1 MRIILL
7 LTAMLLSSLSYSQ
20 VYTQGGASQL
30 YWKWR
35 PDIADSC
42 YEFTFVNY
50 KSTIF
55 SYVTT
60 NYGPRINLFYWNDCD
75 YGKNSMVIDSSGYAI
90 VPPLHDTLFRVTS
103 PYGILDTVCGFN
115 VPYNVGSGMAG
126 GFETNSP
133 NRRELIYSGLI
144 YLPEKCRNWHFAIG
158 HFIGWCPVDCHSI
171 RTCHNGA
178 VPGFNV
184 TNTKSNIDSFSYD
197 TYFDSIRI
205 GTSNGIRG
213 IYGCSMNN
221 LDFPNNNSVRFTSP
235 IMYYFPTNKE
245 VEYNP
250 GPYDPDYD
258 SLVISIPDTIKSD
271 DWLFTTTSVGYA
283 PRFFNLKDFNGNPSD
298 DVFTINSH
306 FAPLPGQTG
315 PNPIRFNAQNNPFD
329 TDSTFHLVDS
339 TGKTTFTAKSDMQP
353 LLYYSAKKYRN
364 NKFVNE
370 TYTINQFTLIDDT
383 RPVSFMK
390 VDTANVQGA
399 VFNSDGTFMGC
410 ADYPVTFDAYVKI
423 PFAPTANLIVK
434 STADTTLPGNGTCIM
449 TNLNTDSVHLKF
461 NWTPPLNAKGLYNV
475 FISAKDSNCQIP
487 YYHYT
492 QVYTWSFYIDSC
504 LAPMGVPATQEK
516 EYVFLYPNP
525 ASDKVTI
532 RSGENISSVK
542 IYTLLSELVAEIKSR
557 PVKQVEINT
566 SNLSPGIYLVNI
578 DGKYVRKLVIER

>member
-1 MRIILL
+1 MKIFLTLSVLL
-7 LTAMLLSSLSYSQ
+7 ISISSYSQ
-20 VYTQGGASQL
+20 VYTTGGASQL

-42 YEFTFVNY
+42 YEFTFVNI
-50 KSTIF
+50 KST
-55 SYVTT
+55 SNTTVTE
-60 NYGPRINLFYWNDCD
+60 NYGANINMFYWNDCD
-75 YGKNSMVIDSSGYAI
+75 YGKNSMVIDSTGYAI
-90 VPPLHDTLFRVTS
+90 VPPLHDTLFRITS
-103 PYGILDTVCGFN
+103 PYGILDTLCGYD
-115 VPYNVGSGMAG
+115 VPYNTGSGVAG

-133 NRRELIYSGLI
+133 NRRQLIYRGLI

-158 HFIGWCPVDCHSI
+158 NFIGWCVGNCHRI
-171 RTCHNGA
+171 TICHNA
-178 VPGFNV
+178 TAALSTI
-184 TNTKSNIDSFSYD
+184 TNTKSNIDSFYYN
-197 TYFDSIRI
+197 TYYDSIMI
-205 GTSNGIRG
+205 KGGLYG

-221 LDFPNNNSVRFTSP
+221 LDFPNNNSVQFISP
-235 IMYYFPTNKE
+235 IMYYFPTNKK

-250 GPYDPDYD
+250 GPYDPDFD
-258 SLVISIPDTIKSD
+258 SLVVSIPDTILSD
-271 DWLFTTTSVGYA
+271 DWLLKTSSIGVV
-283 PRFFNLKDFNGNPSD
+283 PHFFDLTDANGNPSS
-298 DVFTINSH
+298 DVFTDNH
-306 FAPLPGQTG
+306 YFAPLPGQSG
-315 PNPIRFNAQNNPFD
+315 PNPVRFNAQNNPFD

-339 TGKTTFTAKSDMQP
+339 TGKTTFTAKSEMQP

-370 TYTINQFTLIDDT
+370 TYTINQFTLMDDT

-399 VFNSDGTFMGC
+399 VFNSDGTFMAC

-434 STADTTLPGNGTCIM
+434 STADTTLPGNGACIV

-461 NWTPPLNAKGLYNV
+461 NWIPPLNAKGLYNV

-516 EYVFLYPNP
+516 DYVFLYPNP

-578 DGKYVRKLVIER
+578 DGKYVRKLVVDR